1 MVLRPDQE
9 IPKRKKVVRIFPGEA
24 FALRLIGALLAQQYE
39 ELFTGRRYFDMKED

>member
-39 ELFTGRRYFDMKED
+39 ELFTGRSCFDMKED